1 MKLNKDTILKNL
13 SIIICGVIIIGLF
26 FPFVGVSASASAGGF
41 SVSTD
46 DEAVNGITM
55 VLGSGFFGI
64 LMGLAIILIIIS
76 GLVPQLKPFRK
87 IVSVAAS
94 VIGVISTIAAPSI
107 FSASSSGGGV
117 SSKTEI
123 SHYFG
128 FWLVLICFIVLTAL
142 SVIQLLNLK
151 GNKFFDSINNDSS
164 DGGSANN
171 NSGGGAPNIGFSA
184 DKLKGMAQNAAS
196 NISNA
201 AGGIKNQVSE
211 KMSQHNNASNN
222 SANSQPNNNYQQ
234 QAAQPQQ
241 YAPIHQTTDP
251 SIQKGDPEEIMKQ
264 IKGLHEMKEAGI
276 LTEEEFAE
284 KKQEFLKKL

>member
-13 SIIICGVIIIGLF
+13 SIIICGIIIIGLF

-41 SVSTD
+41 SVSTG

-64 LMGLAIILIIIS
+64 LMGLAIILIIVP
-76 GLVPQLKPFRK
+76 GFLPQLKPYRK

-107 FSASSSGGGV
+107 FSASASGGGV
-117 SSKTEI
+117 SAKTEI

-128 FWLVLICFIVLTAL
+128 FWLVLICFIVLTVL

-151 GNKFFDSINNDSS
+151 GNKFFDTINGDSADS
-164 DGGSANN
+164 GSANAN
-171 NSGGGAPNIGFSA
+171 TNGGVPNISFNA

-211 KMSQHNNASNN
+211 KMSQLNSGGNNGAAPQQS
-222 SANSQPNNNYQQ
+222 NNYQQ
-234 QAAQPQQ
+234 AVPMQQ
-241 YAPIHQTTDP
+241 NAPV
-251 SIQKGDPEEIMKQ
+251 QKGDPEEIMKQ

-276 LTEEEFAE
+276 LTEEEFSE